1 MSYNILGINPGH
13 NGSACLVAD
22 GELVHYLEEERLSRL
37 KYDGNPFRVMIDIMS
52 KYHVDELVIVGTHP
66 NHPILDWTIEDTF
79 TGLVRKYNPNV
90 KTTILSH
97 EHHLTHAACAFYNSG
112 FTKAVAVIVDGAGT
126 YKDINMNQDGSVKA
140 KGCETESVWQ
150 CEYPANFSVI
160 HKVFGDNFQQRMVND
175 KFDVGNS
182 VTIVKAYEA
191 VTNYLGFSFL
201 EAGKTM
207 GLAPYGESK
216 YIKEILKIID
226 IKEDGTFRLDQ
237 S

>member
-1 MSYNILGINPGH
+1 M
-13 NGSACLVAD
+13 
-22 GELVHYLEEERLSRL
+22 
-37 KYDGNPFRVMIDIMS
+37 
-52 KYHVDELVIVGTHP
+52 
-66 NHPILDWTIEDTF
+66 
-79 TGLVRKYNPNV
+79 
-90 KTTILSH
+90 
-97 EHHLTHAACAFYNSG
+97 
-112 FTKAVAVIVDGAGT
+112 DGAGT

-207 GLAPYGESK
+207 GLAPYGKENNNIPKLFKDNRASK
-216 YIKEILKIID
+216 D
-226 IKEDGTFRLDQ
+226 IFIP
-237 S
+237 